1 MSNKNNEYRNTKE
14 LCSDQGVLIDEGSL
28 WILNTK
34 EKRMV
39 LFDDDQYITTEIN
52 LSNFQKQ

>member
-1 MSNKNNEYRNTKE
+1 MQTNNEYRNTKE

-28 WILNTK
+28 WILKTK

-39 LFDDDQYITTEIN
+39 LVDDDQYITTEIN
-52 LSNFQKQ
+52 LSNFKKQ